1 MPEQLTDADILNIRQ
16 LAKDVPELVRKIQ
29 AADAAAQKWGG
40 INEAVDG
47 VKKGLDAQ
55 LAQRKEELAALEKRL
70 SGRLDELLTRA
81 NRPGGG
87 DMHERTEADK
97 RALRAFDRFLR
108 KGERALNDEDMK
120 ALEGDDPS
128 NGGFLIP
135 APLRGP
141 IIQEL
146 ILTSPIRQAAAP
158 LTITQGDAWE
168 DPEDNGVLAVGWV
181 GEREARPATS
191 TQTFN
196 LRKTPLRELYAFP
209 QATQRLIDDV
219 GFDLG
224 GYISQKIGAYF
235 GKAEGTA
242 FVNGN
247 TPTQPQG
254 ILQNTEV
261 DATTASGSAATVTA
275 DGILNLFAA
284 LATPDA
290 VGISLFANRKS
301 AFALRKLKD
310 NQNRYLWE
318 PGLPAGSRPGL
329 QGDSLATV
337 AATFAGVPIVETPDL
352 ADLGAG
358 SKSFFVGN
366 LRESYRIVDKM
377 DIRIQVDPYTNKPYV
392 GWYATKRTGG
402 SVIKP
407 RGIKIMTTGA

>member
-16 LAKDVPELVRKIQ
+16 LAKDVPELAKRTQ
-29 AADAAAQKWGG
+29 AAVEAEKKWG
-40 INEAVDG
+40 NVNDAVAG
-47 VKKGLDAQ
+47 VTKGLEQQ
-55 LAQRKEELAALEKRL
+55 LEARKAELATLEKRL
-70 SGRLDELLTRA
+70 NGRLDELMTRA
-81 NRPGGG
+81 NRPGN
-87 DMHERTEADK
+87 MSERTEEDK
-97 RALRAFDRFLR
+97 RALRAFDKFLR
-108 KGERALNDEDMK
+108 KGERSLNDEDMK

-128 NGGFLIP
+128 AGGFLIP
-135 APLRGP
+135 HPLRGP

-158 LTITQGDAWE
+158 ITITQGDTWE
-168 DPEDNGVLAVGWV
+168 DPEDTGTIATGWV
-181 GEREARPATS
+181 GERASRPATA

-196 LRKTPLRELYAFP
+196 LRKTPLREVYAYP

-235 GKAEGTA
+235 GKTEGTG
-242 FVNGN
+242 FVHGS
-247 TPTQPQG
+247 TPTEPQG
-254 ILQNTEV
+254 ILQNSEV
-261 DATTASGSAATVTA
+261 DATTASGAAATVTA
-275 DGILNLFAA
+275 DGVLNLFAA
-284 LATPDA
+284 LQTPDA
-290 VGISLFANRKS
+290 VGISLFCNRKS

-318 PGLPAGSRPGL
+318 PGLPAGARPGL
-329 QGDSLATV
+329 QGDSLASV

-352 ADLGAG
+352 VDLSAG

-377 DIRIQVDPYTNKPYV
+377 DVRIQVDPYTNKPYV
-392 GWYATKRTGG
+392 GWYATKRVGG